1 MKYTLTIADMNED
14 EFAKVFNAIHQPTG
28 DNVVA
33 DMSENDIEPS
43 DETINFDKEGLP
55 WDARIHSSNH
65 KLTSKGVWQR
75 RKGITDDEYTKVK
88 NELLGVEPPLPFE
101 LVTPA
106 PQPVPCVTQPEV
118 VAPAP
123 IVQPEVPNPFLSHTA
138 PQVVQVSAPATPDMQ
153 PVQVSAPAT
162 PAVDSVV
169 LYQTMIDKIKN
180 GLANQTVKANDV
192 QNLVNAVNTQFGTQY
207 QSLAQVKD
215 NIPATQFVINS
226 LASRGL

>member
-14 EFAKVFNAIHQPTG
+14 EFAKVYHAIHTPTG

-33 DMSENDIEPS
+33 DVEVPENDTPQPEILP
-43 DETINFDKEGLP
+43 DVDKEGLP

-101 LVTPA
+101 VVAPA

-123 IVQPEVPNPFLSHTA
+123 IAQPQVPNPFLSHTA
-138 PQVVQVSAPATPDMQ
+138 PQVVQVSAPATP
-153 PVQVSAPAT
+153 T
-162 PAVDSVV
+162 VDSVV

-180 GLANQTVKANDV
+180 GLATQTVKANDV

>member
-33 DMSENDIEPS
+33 DMSENDTPQPDILP
-43 DETINFDKEGLP
+43 DVDKEGLP

-138 PQVVQVSAPATPDMQ
+138 PQVVQVSAPATP
-153 PVQVSAPAT
+153 T
-162 PAVDSVV
+162 VDSVV